1 MPDNNLGALI
11 LAAGKGERFGEPKIK
26 FFDGED
32 FFLNRIV
39 KNLHLSGI
47 TNITIVIRKEEIQW
61 VTENF
66 KNLEIIVNENPE
78 KGMSHSIELG
88 FSKMSK
94 YDGIIV
100 FPVDHPY
107 VKTDTVTSLINKFS
121 EDSNSIIKP
130 VYEKKSGHPIIV
142 PKDFVSDYKEFE
154 GLNMNEKII
163 SSSIKSNSIL
173 TNDFGILKNI
183 NRKNDLPNSIS

>member
-1 MPDNNLGALI
+1 MPDYNLGALI

-32 FFLNRIV
+32 FFLNKIV

-47 TNITIVIRKEEIQW
+47 TNLTIVIRKEEFEW

-66 KNLEIIVNENPE
+66 KILEIIVNENPE

-88 FSKMSK
+88 FSKMSE
-94 YDGIIV
+94 YDGIII

-107 VKTDTVTSLINKFS
+107 VKTETITLLVNKFS
-121 EDSNSIIKP
+121 EDSKNIIKP
-130 VYEKKSGHPIIV
+130 VYINKSGHPIIV
-142 PKDFVSDYKEFE
+142 PKDFVSGYNNFE
-154 GLNMNEKII
+154 GLNLNEKII
-163 SSSIKSNSIL
+163 SSSIKSNPIS
-173 TNDFGILKNI
+173 TDDSGILKNI
-183 NRKNDLPNSIS
+183 NYKKDL